1 MSKLIQWSE
10 IFFEGVLSL
19 LNLKKKF
26 IFQGSH
32 GFVVFSYIPLYESK
46 IGIVGFEQVSNSMRL

>member
-1 MSKLIQWSE
+1 MSKLTQWAE

-19 LNLKKKF
+19 LNFKKF

>member
-1 MSKLIQWSE
+1 MSKLTQWAE

-19 LNLKKKF
+19 LNLKKVY
-26 IFQGSH
+26 QGSH

>member
-1 MSKLIQWSE
+1 MSKLTQWAE

-19 LNLKKKF
+19 MNFKKF
-26 IFQGSH
+26 
-32 GFVVFSYIPLYESK
+32 YIPGLTRVCCFLLQLYESK